1 MNDIALLILA
11 AIPVVILLG
20 LCILWLYRRRLR
32 LNAKKLAAS
41 EEKYRRLVENS
52 SDGVLLVQD
61 DRALYTNSRAVDI
74 LGFTPEKLAD
84 ISISELFKNGV
95 DTMPVSQ
102 SEDDTRTPLYRIQRP
117 DGKTRWVRVTRMP
130 IEWENNPA
138 IMVVVADETSH
149 IQAER
154 ALQETE
160 KKLATALLTIPDA
173 IAITRLT
180 DGQFI
185 EVNENF
191 ERLSGYS
198 AAELSGRTSLELG
211 LWAQVDERDWLMEQ
225 LRLNGQVVD
234 MEMKVRIK
242 NGEMRFGL
250 ASARLIELHGQ
261 ACVLMIIRDISE
273 KKSNED
279 RFRQQMQRLA
289 TLRVVDMTIAAS
301 MELDQVLN
309 LLLEKLI
316 RELDVDA
323 CVLLMLNSRK
333 QLVHRANVGMPEACV
348 SNVNIKLGEN
358 HAGWAALHMKPIYVL
373 HAEETP
379 DALLG
384 RKEFADAG
392 FIAYYCTPLIAKG
405 RVLGVLEIFNRRPLP
420 SDPEWLNFFEALAD
434 QAAIAIENASLMDT
448 VEQANQEMLAAYD
461 DTIQGWA
468 HALELRDGE
477 TEGHSQRVLQMTLA
491 IARSMGFDD
500 AQLVH
505 MKRGALLHDIGKMA
519 IPDAILFKPGP
530 LTADEWEIMRK
541 HPMLAYRLLAG
552 ISFLCPALD
561 IPYCHHERWNGSGYP
576 RGLAGEEI
584 PLAARIFAVVD
595 VWDALLSDRPYRNA
609 WDEQQAADYLRQN
622 AGILFDPAVV
632 AAFFDQ
638 FTVID
643 SPDKFRSTGSNRQP
657 ID

>member
-20 LCILWLYRRRLR
+20 LSWLWLYRRRMR

-41 EEKYRRLVENS
+41 EEKYRRLMENS

-61 DRALYTNSRAVDI
+61 DRAVYTNSRAVEI
-74 LGFTPEKLAD
+74 LGYTPEKLAE

-95 DTMPVSQ
+95 DTLPVLQ
-102 SEDDTRTPLYRIQRP
+102 DEDHRRTPLYRIQRP
-117 DGKTRWVRVTRMP
+117 DGKTCWVRVTRMP
-130 IEWENNPA
+130 IEWENSPA
-138 IMVVVADETSH
+138 IMAVVSDESGH
-149 IQAER
+149 IQSQR
-154 ALQETE
+154 ALQEAE

-173 IAITRLT
+173 IAITRLS
-180 DGQFI
+180 DGKFI
-185 EVNENF
+185 EVNESF
-191 ERLSGYS
+191 ESLAGYS
-198 AAELSGRTSLELG
+198 AAELSGRTSLELN
-211 LWAQVDERDWLMEQ
+211 LWAQPEEREWMMEQ
-225 LRLNGQVVD
+225 LRLNGQVTD
-234 MEMKVRIK
+234 MEIKVRIK
-242 NGEMRFGL
+242 SGEIRFGL

-261 ACVLMIIRDISE
+261 PCVLISIRDITE
-273 KKSNED
+273 KKSSED
-279 RFRQQMQRLA
+279 RFRKQMQRLA

-323 CVLLMLNSRK
+323 CALLLLNSNK
-333 QLVHRANVGMPEACV
+333 QLVHRASVGMPEACV
-348 SNVNIKLGEN
+348 SNVNINLGEN
-358 HAGWAALHMKPIYVL
+358 HAGWAALHLQPIYVM
-373 HAEETP
+373 HTEETP
-379 DALLG
+379 DTLLS

-405 RVLGVLEIFNRRPLP
+405 KVLGVLEIFNRRRLP

-448 VEQANQEMLAAYD
+448 VEQTNQEMMAAYD

-491 IARSMGFDD
+491 IASAMGFDE

-505 MKRGALLHDIGKMA
+505 IKRGALLHDIGKMA
-519 IPDAILFKPGP
+519 VPDAILFKPGP

-541 HPMLAYRLLAG
+541 HPMHAYRLLAG
-552 ISFLCPALD
+552 ISFLRPALD

-576 RGLAGEEI
+576 RGLAGEQI
-584 PLAARIFAVVD
+584 PLSARIFAVVD

-609 WDEQQAADYLRQN
+609 WDEQRVAGYLRQN

-638 FTVID
+638 VTLIG
-643 SPDKFRSTGSNRQP
+643 SPNKFRSAGSDRQP

>member
-20 LCILWLYRRRLR
+20 LSWLWLYRRRMR

-41 EEKYRRLVENS
+41 EEKYRRLMENS

-61 DRALYTNSRAVDI
+61 DRAVYTNSRAVEI
-74 LGFTPEKLAD
+74 LGYTPEKLAE

-95 DTMPVSQ
+95 DTLPVLQ
-102 SEDDTRTPLYRIQRP
+102 DEDHRRTPIYRIQRP
-117 DGKTRWVRVTRMP
+117 DGKTCWVRVTRMP

-138 IMVVVADETSH
+138 VMVVVADESGH
-149 IQAER
+149 IQSQR
-154 ALQETE
+154 ALQEAE

-173 IAITRLT
+173 IAITRLS
-180 DGQFI
+180 DGKFI
-185 EVNENF
+185 EVNEGF
-191 ERLSGYS
+191 ERLAGYS
-198 AAELSGRTSLELG
+198 AAELSGRTSLELN
-211 LWAQVDERDWLMEQ
+211 LWAQPEERKWMMEQ
-225 LRLNGQVVD
+225 LRLKGQVAD
-234 MEMKVRIK
+234 MEMRVRIK
-242 NGEMRFGL
+242 SGETRFGL

-261 ACVLMIIRDISE
+261 PCVLISIRDITE
-273 KKSNED
+273 KKSSED
-279 RFRQQMQRLA
+279 RFRKQMQRLA

-323 CVLLMLNSRK
+323 CALLLLNSNK
-333 QLVHRANVGMPEACV
+333 QLVHRASVGMPEACV
-348 SNVNIKLGEN
+348 SNVNINLGEN
-358 HAGWAALHMKPIYVL
+358 HAGWAALHLQPIYVM
-373 HAEETP
+373 HTEETP
-379 DALLG
+379 DTLLS

-405 RVLGVLEIFNRRPLP
+405 KVLGVLEIFNRRRLP

-448 VEQANQEMLAAYD
+448 VEQTNQEMMAAYD

-491 IARSMGFDD
+491 IASAMGFDE

-505 MKRGALLHDIGKMA
+505 IKRGALLHDIGKMA
-519 IPDAILFKPGP
+519 VPDAILFKPGP

-541 HPMLAYRLLAG
+541 HPMHAYRLLAG
-552 ISFLCPALD
+552 ISFLRPALD

-576 RGLAGEEI
+576 RGLAGEQI
-584 PLAARIFAVVD
+584 PLSARIFAVVD

-609 WDEQQAADYLRQN
+609 WDEQRVAGYLRQN

-638 FTVID
+638 VTLIG
-643 SPDKFRSTGSNRQP
+643 SPNKFRSAGSDRQP

>member
-1 MNDIALLILA
+1 
-11 AIPVVILLG
+11 
-20 LCILWLYRRRLR
+20 
-32 LNAKKLAAS
+32 
-41 EEKYRRLVENS
+41 
-52 SDGVLLVQD
+52 
-61 DRALYTNSRAVDI
+61 
-74 LGFTPEKLAD
+74 
-84 ISISELFKNGV
+84 
-95 DTMPVSQ
+95 
-102 SEDDTRTPLYRIQRP
+102 
-117 DGKTRWVRVTRMP
+117 
-130 IEWENNPA
+130 
-138 IMVVVADETSH
+138 
-149 IQAER
+149 
-154 ALQETE
+154 
-160 KKLATALLTIPDA
+160 
-173 IAITRLT
+173 
-180 DGQFI
+180 
-185 EVNENF
+185 
-191 ERLSGYS
+191 
-198 AAELSGRTSLELG
+198 
-211 LWAQVDERDWLMEQ
+211 
-225 LRLNGQVVD
+225 
-234 MEMKVRIK
+234 
-242 NGEMRFGL
+242 
-250 ASARLIELHGQ
+250 
-261 ACVLMIIRDISE
+261 
-273 KKSNED
+273 
-279 RFRQQMQRLA
+279 
-289 TLRVVDMTIAAS
+289 
-301 MELDQVLN
+301 
-309 LLLEKLI
+309 
-316 RELDVDA
+316 
-323 CVLLMLNSRK
+323 
-333 QLVHRANVGMPEACV
+333 
-348 SNVNIKLGEN
+348 
-358 HAGWAALHMKPIYVL
+358 
-373 HAEETP
+373 
-379 DALLG
+379 
-384 RKEFADAG
+384 
-392 FIAYYCTPLIAKG
+392 
-405 RVLGVLEIFNRRPLP
+405 LGVLEIFNRRPLP

-643 SPDKFRSTGSNRQP
+643 SPDKSRSAGSNRQP

>member
-1 MNDIALLILA
+1 
-11 AIPVVILLG
+11 
-20 LCILWLYRRRLR
+20 
-32 LNAKKLAAS
+32 
-41 EEKYRRLVENS
+41 
-52 SDGVLLVQD
+52 
-61 DRALYTNSRAVDI
+61 VDI
-74 LGFTPEKLAD
+74 LGFTTEKLAD

-102 SEDDTRTPLYRIQRP
+102 SEDDTRTPLYHIQRP

-138 IMVVVADETSH
+138 IMVVVADETGH

-180 DGQFI
+180 DGQFM
-185 EVNENF
+185 EVNESF

-309 LLLEKLI
+309 LLLE
-316 RELDVDA
+316 
-323 CVLLMLNSRK
+323 N
-333 QLVHRANVGMPEACV
+333 
-348 SNVNIKLGEN
+348 
-358 HAGWAALHMKPIYVL
+358 
-373 HAEETP
+373 
-379 DALLG
+379 
-384 RKEFADAG
+384 
-392 FIAYYCTPLIAKG
+392 
-405 RVLGVLEIFNRRPLP
+405 
-420 SDPEWLNFFEALAD
+420 
-434 QAAIAIENASLMDT
+434 
-448 VEQANQEMLAAYD
+448 
-461 DTIQGWA
+461 
-468 HALELRDGE
+468 
-477 TEGHSQRVLQMTLA
+477 
-491 IARSMGFDD
+491 
-500 AQLVH
+500 
-505 MKRGALLHDIGKMA
+505 
-519 IPDAILFKPGP
+519 
-530 LTADEWEIMRK
+530 
-541 HPMLAYRLLAG
+541 
-552 ISFLCPALD
+552 
-561 IPYCHHERWNGSGYP
+561 
-576 RGLAGEEI
+576 
-584 PLAARIFAVVD
+584 
-595 VWDALLSDRPYRNA
+595 
-609 WDEQQAADYLRQN
+609 
-622 AGILFDPAVV
+622 
-632 AAFFDQ
+632 
-638 FTVID
+638 
-643 SPDKFRSTGSNRQP
+643 
-657 ID
+657 